1 MGKRQRR
8 RTRQHSLSTGRS
20 GQPKPILW
28 AGPAWA
34 PLPVDPARASRLDEL
49 VALVHEQRRLSERQ
63 GQLVAELVCM
73 GTGWPQIAAAL
84 GVSRQAARQHFLR
97 THAGDVEDR

>member
-8 RTRQHSLSTGRS
+8 RTRQRPLSTEGAGS
-20 GQPKPILW
+20 EPVVWP
-28 AGPAWA
+28 GPAWA
-34 PLPVDPARASRLDEL
+34 PLPVDPARTSGLEEL

-63 GQLVAELVCM
+63 RRLVADLVGL

-84 GVSRQAARQHFLR
+84 GVSRQAARQQFLR
-97 THAGDVEDR
+97 THASSVRDG